1 MLKLSVYVAADLSAA
16 PEEEKDPKRWFT
28 IPGLQSDPVARSQP
42 ALFSQHSP
50 PQPIPAWRPVC
61 GHPEERTAA
70 SPRRPSVQ
78 IIGVI

>member
-28 IPGLQSDPVARSQP
+28 IPGLQSDPAARGQP

-50 PQPIPAWRPVC
+50 PQPIRAWRPVC
-61 GHPEERTAA
+61 GHPKERTA
-70 SPRRPSVQ
+70 SSHRRPS
-78 IIGVI
+78 GLRRSS